1 MNCLICNNAE
11 TQRIK
16 TMGDWVELNCPDC
29 GHYRVSGDLFADMKP
44 KGQYFDVQKARAWI
58 QGKRRVGV
66 EEAPLIGCPDSGLI
80 SPGRSAAG
88 G

>member
-1 MNCLICNNAE
+1 MNCLICNNVE

-44 KGQYFDVQKARAWI
+44 KGQYFDVSKARAWI
-58 QGKRRVGV
+58 KSKQRAGI
-66 EEAPLIGCPDSGLI
+66 EEVPLIGCPDSGLI
-80 SPGRSAAG
+80 DG
-88 G
+88 